1 MRQEDP
7 EIIALVEAAR
17 AGERGAFDRLVGR
30 VRHTIHRWAK
40 RFTGDPDDAEDVT
53 QVVLL
58 KLLDQ
63 LRGYESKSPLTTWLF
78 RITKNVATDRYRL
91 VSRRATLLAARG
103 PEQAAATV
111 GDEADDEITTRLA
124 AIVAQYFTAL
134 PSRQREVF
142 ELADLRGHS
151 TAEIAARLGIEQSTV
166 RVCLLRARR
175 AIRTRMLADEPDLFE
190 EYRS

>member
-1 MRQEDP
+1 MTQEDP
-7 EIIALVEAAR
+7 EIVALVEAAR
-17 AGERGAFDRLVGR
+17 TGDRGAFDRLVDR

-53 QVVLL
+53 QIVLL
-58 KLLDQ
+58 KLHDQ
-63 LRGYESKSPLTTWLF
+63 LRGYEAKSPLTTWLF

-91 VSRRATLLAARG
+91 DTRRASLLAARTSE
-103 PEQAAATV
+103 PEPIPTY
-111 GDEADDEITTRLA
+111 DEADEEITTRLA
-124 AIVAQYFTAL
+124 AIVAQYFAAL

-175 AIRTRMLADEPDLFE
+175 AIRMRMLANEQDLLE
-190 EYRS
+190 EYRQ